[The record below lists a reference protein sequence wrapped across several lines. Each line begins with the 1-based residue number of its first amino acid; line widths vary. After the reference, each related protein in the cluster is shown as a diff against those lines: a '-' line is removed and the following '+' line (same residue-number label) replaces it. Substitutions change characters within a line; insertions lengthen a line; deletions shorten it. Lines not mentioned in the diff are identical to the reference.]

1 MASTEKLVVELE
13 AKLGNSTK
21 SIADFEKSLDK
32 AESSATGL
40 ESSVSAMTKAS
51 SESVSAIKS
60 LTAQSTKLNSSI
72 GVLNSSLIDSRAAT
86 KSAKEEVDRYA
97 KQLKEAEESG
107 EATSEEIERL
117 TNSLSKSRTELS
129 RNQKT
134 TNDLSTKLR
143 SAKSDY
149 SAIQTE
155 IKATTKDLSNLD
167 KESNDTS
174 LSIGSLSGSIKKGS
188 LAIAGA
194 VTAFT
199 AFVTITAKSRKELQL
214 LSAQTGLATGD
225 FESLAFAAQSYGV
238 TAEQVADI
246 SKDLADKIGEFATVG
261 TGAFQDVADVLGLTE
276 AQALSFAQSLQGL
289 TSKEVIQ
296 EISNQLES
304 VNATAEQTTFVFES
318 LGNDLSRLSP
328 LFAENGREL
337 DTLTSRYN
345 KANAELAIT
354 AAQEKD
360 LAALAD
366 TSKLLTDQLGNAAT
380 LISASFAPI
389 FNDFFNA
396 VIDIVPEA
404 TNTLV
409 DFFNTFQNAENI
421 SSINSLD
428 REIEEL
434 TKRSADYEE
443 QLQSLLGGEYITTDL
458 DDNIREQADGLSIVN
473 QRLFELEQQREKL
486 IEQQDRFSKV
496 NEGVGGDFSTG
507 DFTPSAATQ
516 RDTTEDNASELAL
529 IEERFKSEE
538 LLLEEK
544 LLREQEIIGNNH
556 DLQVELYSEYLDNLN
571 ALDQKRLSSVEK
583 DKQAE
588 AKATK
593 KSNDDKLS
601 SELAYADAAINIGN
615 LLFEDNKALRLGL
628 VVADTAA
635 GITRAFADLPYP
647 AALAASVSIAATG
660 AAQLSA
666 INSASKG
673 GGSSVSAPSAT
684 SVDTSLPEETPELS
698 VSASDTSGSN
708 QSIPMNSHRR

>member
-21 SIADFEKSLDK
+21 SLDSFEKSIDDV
-32 AESSATGL
+32 G
-40 ESSVSAMTKAS
+40 
-51 SESVSAIKS
+51 KS
-60 LTAQSTKLNSSI
+60 
-72 GVLNSSLIDSRAAT
+72 T
-86 KSAKEEVDRYA
+86 KSAD
-97 KQLKEAEESG
+97 S
-107 EATSEEIERL
+107 
-117 TNSLSKSRTELS
+117 SLASFAGT
-129 RNQKT
+129 
-134 TNDLSTKLR
+134 
-143 SAKSDY
+143 AKS
-149 SAIQTE
+149 SA
-155 IKATTKDLSNLD
+155 
-167 KESNDTS
+167 
-174 LSIGSLSGSIKKGS
+174 
-188 LAIAGA
+188 LAITAA

-214 LSAQTGLATGD
+214 LASTAND
-225 FESLAFAAQSYGV
+225 SVKSFESTAFALKTFGLEASDTAQLLNDV
-238 TAEQVADI
+238 TEAASEFANVGAGPFQ
-246 SKDLADKIGEFATVG
+246 DLADQI
-261 TGAFQDVADVLGLTE
+261 GLTTKE
-276 AQALSFAQSLQGL
+276 ASILASEVKELSGTDAMVKLINVVNDAGLSFAD
-289 TSKEVIQ
+289 
-296 EISNQLES
+296 SNQALKAIS
-304 VNATAEQTTFVFES
+304 SDFQFLTPLIKSNGAELQ
-318 LGNDLSRLSP
+318 LLAD
-328 LFAENGREL
+328 
-337 DTLTSRYN
+337 RYN

-396 VIDIVPEA
+396 VITIVPKA

-409 DFFNTFQNAENI
+409 DFFNTFQNAESIN
-421 SSINSLD
+421 SINSLD

-496 NEGVGGDFSTG
+496 NEGVGGSFSTG
-507 DFTPSAATQ
+507 EFEPSPAIQ
-516 RDTTEDNASELAL
+516 RDSSEDNANELAM

-544 LLREQEIIGNNH
+544 LLREQEIIGDNH
-556 DLQVELYSEYLDNLN
+556 DLQVDLYSEYLDNLD
-571 ALDQKRLSSVEK
+571 ALDQKRLSLLERQQKDEANAVKKTNGEK
-583 DKQAE
+583 LDE
-588 AKATK
+588 T
-593 KSNDDKLS
+593 
-601 SELAYADAAINIGN
+601 LAYTNAAISLGN
-615 LLFEDNKALRLGL
+615 LLFEDNKAIKRAL
-628 VVADTAA
+628 VVVDTAA
-635 GITRAFADLPYP
+635 GITKAFAELPFP
-647 AALAASVSIAATG
+647 AAAAASAAIATSG

-673 GGSSVSAPSAT
+673 GGSSASAPSAT
-684 SVDTSLPEETPELS
+684 TVDTSLPDETPELS

-708 QSIPMNSHRR
+708 QSIIIKFEGSGDDITEAIANNMKVMQVGGLLE